1 MGAAGRAD
9 RVNRARA
16 LTVGLVLVVAWAAL
30 GVRLFQVQVVRAE
43 ELSEASLSERLTR
56 RELAPDRG
64 TIFDRNGGTLAV
76 SILGKTVAAN
86 PHALEDIEVTAQLLS
101 AALDH
106 DPEQLRERLS
116 SDLSF
121 VFVERQLEPS
131 EAQSVIDM
139 ALPGVF
145 TIDEPKRVYPAES
158 LAAHVVGFVDID
170 SNGLEGLEFEY
181 DDQLRG
187 EPGYVLFESDMRG
200 RRIPQG
206 MYETEP
212 AIPGSDLRTT
222 IDPSIQFIAE
232 NACADALVTTGAQ
245 RCTIV
250 VLDPETGEVLALVSA
265 PSFNP
270 ADRSTY
276 TTELITNTAIRSI
289 YEPGSTQKLV
299 TLAAAIEEGAVT
311 TTDRFLVHDSIDV
324 AGGQTIDD
332 FHPHDPEYWSVEDI
346 LTYSSNVGT
355 IMIQQELGD
364 RLHRQYIDA
373 FGYGAAT
380 GIDSNGEE
388 PGLVNLDPSCGSC
401 FQSAAIGYSLSVT
414 PLQIASVYA
423 TIANDGVWI
432 QPHLVSEIIDG
443 DGTRHPQT
451 VTQRQVVSADTAAVL
466 RSMLARAVEEGTG
479 QRAQV
484 PGYAAGGKTGTT
496 QAIIHGEYS
505 ELDVVASFV
514 GMAPIDDPQLVIAVV
529 IDRPYRDQTGGRSA
543 APVFATVMEQALH
556 SLGVQGIVR

>member
-1 MGAAGRAD
+1 MGAARRAD
-9 RVNRARA
+9 RATRARA
-16 LTVGLVLVVAWAAL
+16 LMVGIALVVAWAAL
-30 GVRLFQVQVVRAE
+30 GIRLFQVQVVRAE

-56 RELAPDRG
+56 RDLAPDRG
-64 TIFDRNGGTLAV
+64 TIFDRDGGTLAV
-76 SILGKTVAAN
+76 SISGKTVAAN
-86 PHALEDIEVTAQLLS
+86 PQAIVDVEVTAQLLS
-101 AALDH
+101 AALAIDV
-106 DPEQLRERLS
+106 EQLRERLS
-116 SDLSF
+116 SDASF
-121 VFVERQLEPS
+121 VFVKRQLEPS
-131 EAQSVIDM
+131 EVESVIEM
-139 ALPGVF
+139 NLPGVF
-145 TIDEPKRVYPAES
+145 TIDEPKRVYPAHS

-181 DDQLRG
+181 DDALRG

-206 MYETEP
+206 LYETQP

-250 VLDPETGEVLALVSA
+250 VLDPETGQVLAMVAA
-265 PSFNP
+265 PSFDP

-276 TTELITNTAIRSI
+276 TTDLITNSAIRTI

-311 TTDRFLVHDSIDV
+311 PGDRFLVEDRIDV
-324 AGGQTIDD
+324 AGGQTIRD
-332 FHPHDPEYWSVEDI
+332 FNPHEPQNWTVQEI

-355 IMIQQELGD
+355 ILIQQELGD
-364 RLHRQYIDA
+364 QLHRQYIDA
-373 FGYGAAT
+373 FGYGVPT

-388 PGLVNLDPSCGSC
+388 SGLVNLDPSCGSC

-414 PLQIASVYA
+414 PLQIAAVYA

-432 QPHLVSEIIDG
+432 QPHLVSEVIDG

-451 VTQRQVVSADTAAVL
+451 VEERQVVSEETAATL
-466 RSMLARAVEEGTG
+466 RSMLALVVESGTG

-484 PGYAAGGKTGTT
+484 PGYRAGGKTGTT
-496 QAIIHGEYS
+496 QAIIDGEYS

-514 GMAPIDDPQLVIAVV
+514 GMAPIDDPKLVVAVV
-529 IDRPYRDQTGGRSA
+529 IDRPYRDQTGGMSA
-543 APVFATVMEQALH
+543 APVFASVMEQALH
-556 SLGVQGIVR
+556 SLGVQGDVR

>member
-1 MGAAGRAD
+1 MGAGRRAD
-9 RVNRARA
+9 RVTRARA
-16 LTVGLVLVVAWAAL
+16 LMVGLALVLAWAAL

-64 TIFDRNGGTLAV
+64 TIFDRDGGTLAV

-86 PHALEDIEVTAQLLS
+86 PRLIEDVEVTAQLLS
-101 AALDH
+101 AALDLNS
-106 DPEQLRERLS
+106 EQLRERLS
-116 SDLSF
+116 ADTSF

-131 EAQSVIDM
+131 EAKSVIEM
-139 ALPGVF
+139 ALPGIF

-170 SNGLEGLEFEY
+170 SVGLEGLEFHY
-181 DDQLRG
+181 DDELRG
-187 EPGYVLFESDMRG
+187 EPGFVMFESDVGG

-206 MYETEP
+206 LYETQP
-212 AIPGSDLRTT
+212 AVPGSDLRTT

-232 NACADALVTTGAQ
+232 NACRQALSETGAQ

-276 TTELITNTAIRSI
+276 TTELITNSAIRTI

-299 TLAAAIEEGAVT
+299 TLAAALEEGAVT
-311 TTDRFLVHDSIDV
+311 RSDRFLVEDSIEV
-324 AGGQTIDD
+324 AGGQVIRD
-332 FHPHDPEYWSVEDI
+332 FQPHDPEYWTVDDI

-355 IMIQQELGD
+355 ILIQQELGD
-364 RLHRQYIDA
+364 SVHRRYIEA
-373 FGYGAAT
+373 FGYGSAT

-388 PGLVNLDPSCGSC
+388 SGLVNLDPSCGSC
-401 FQSAAIGYSLSVT
+401 LQSAAIGYSLSVT

-451 VTQRQVVSADTAAVL
+451 FESREVISSDTADVL

-484 PGYAAGGKTGTT
+484 PGYEAGGKTGTT
-496 QAIIHGEYS
+496 QAIINGEYS

-514 GMAPIDDPQLVIAVV
+514 GMAPIDDPQLVVAVV
-529 IDRPYRDQTGGRSA
+529 IDRPYRDQTGGRAA

-556 SLGVQGIVR
+556 SLGVQGSVR